1 MKQIKEKYYTFECK
15 FQDEFPNCTD
25 SAGELIEGYITAIET
40 DDDGIVGWFNSEEMA
55 QKVCDLLNSK
65 EKVCEIPPE
74 LNHLKFITAWSEWV
88 SFRKEIKHKLTP
100 TTQKKQLKM
109 LAGLGVDGA
118 VSTLNRSM
126 ENGWQG
132 LFPEKTV
139 QTNPLIGRQ
148 TKYINP
154 NII

>member
-1 MKQIKEKYYTFECK
+1 MKQIKVKCQCCGAEV
-15 FQDEFPNCTD
+15 
-25 SAGELIEGYITAIET
+25 
-40 DDDGIVGWFNSEEMA
+40 IVPEVNEQCEM
-55 QKVCDLLNSK
+55 
-65 EKVCEIPPE
+65 PPE
-74 LNHLKFITAWSEWV
+74 LNHLKFITAWSEWM

-109 LAGLGVDGA
+109 LASLGVDGA

-148 TKYINP
+148 NKYINH
-154 NII
+154 NVL